1 MGHTHSR
8 NSVHLAIKTTA
19 VSMVILLAAGCSDS
33 DSLPSTTDN
42 QHNTAPEV
50 SNEAPKGDDTTKI
63 PEDAGNNSP
72 SGGIGGG
79 NTDVDSGKD
88 TGSESGS
95 EGSDTESNTDTG
107 SGSEGGADSGT
118 EGNDNTDS
126 GVGIPEGDGNET
138 PPENG
143 DNADA
148 AGLTYEFERAVP
160 EQGNI
165 GPKPNEEIIG
175 RTFKLSIF
183 SPTADGTGKED
194 VTDKVTWTAI
204 QEQCGSISCFQL
216 TVEDKDKEIKGNR
229 VKGTHT
235 GRFTLVAELNGLV
248 TPEIEFINGDKLEV
262 CPTGQKSIEGQPCL
276 AVVEQT
282 FDTGKTVMYTEPPRD
297 MVMEQIWYK
306 KDDTL
311 LNTGYSY
318 TSFESVDGANYAQMV
333 SEGAVASNGNAGD
346 FGQHDRWCRD
356 LKEMEFNGRSDW
368 RRPYAHELELM
379 SKDYVAGVNG
389 WPQGEYAAAN
399 FTAGTPVK
407 IAYVNMATGR
417 TLYRTTDVSSSPV
430 CASGLPW

>member
-95 EGSDTESNTDTG
+95 EGSDTESNTDTD
-107 SGSEGGADSGT
+107 SGSESGSDSGS
-118 EGNDNTDS
+118 EGNDNTGS
-126 GVGIPEGDGNET
+126 GEGTPEGDGNET

-160 EQGNI
+160 EQGHI

-175 RTFKLSIF
+175 RTFKLNIF

-204 QEQCGSISCFQL
+204 QEQCGNISCFKV
-216 TVEDKDKEIKGNR
+216 TVADEDKEIIGNR

-262 CPTGQKSIEGQPCL
+262 CPTGQKSIDGQPCL

-306 KDDTL
+306 EDASL
-311 LNTGYSY
+311 ENTGYSY
-318 TSFESVDGANYAQMV
+318 TSFVSVDGENYAQMV
-333 SEGAVASNGNAGD
+333 NQGLDALNTGGD
-346 FGQHDRWCRD
+346 FGQHDRLCRD
-356 LKEMEFNGRSDW
+356 LKEMEFNGRDDW